1 MNVRRDYI
9 IIMERADVRESFEDE
24 KARRFCELAD
34 FLAKWH
40 NLPAQRTQQW
50 YDDRTFSIGASEIAT
65 LLGEMTG
72 KKINPYE
79 TVRTLVAG
87 KVGLKKIGD
96 KTAMNWGCILEKVVT
111 MLTEQIF
118 DCHIEEMGSV
128 PTAGMHGQRSSPD
141 GVAVVPCLG
150 NKIVSF
156 EFKAPKNRIPKGY
169 VPAYY
174 RPQVLT
180 CLCAVEPSDLGIFV
194 DCVIRRCSPEQW
206 AFGSPEYDYEY
217 HREID
222 LGMPQALAIL
232 YFYDAEPTAEIEKL
246 TDALDSLDPADVD
259 QAADGGAVKPHTG
272 QQVNLGT
279 CPPDVFDDHFARACA
294 HTLRVEYS
302 PIYMAHN
309 GQPNWEAEIAKHPKA
324 VAVLPIK
331 ILRCVVCPVV
341 KEPGYILQ
349 FQPLVDKIIETVRVI
364 LNAPEDERAAAYERE
379 CNVRGWFGVPYG
391 YNDR

>member
-1 MNVRRDYI
+1 
-9 IIMERADVRESFEDE
+9 MECAEGRESFTDE
-24 KARRFCELAD
+24 TARRFRELAD
-34 FLAKWH
+34 FLAKWRD
-40 NLPAQRTQQW
+40 LPAQRTQQW

-65 LLGEMTG
+65 LLGEITG
-72 KKINPYE
+72 KNINPYE

-118 DCHIEEMGSV
+118 DCHIEEMGSI
-128 PTAGMHGQRSSPD
+128 PTVGMCGQRSSPD

-169 VPAYY
+169 VPTYY

-206 AFGSPEYDYEY
+206 SFGSPEYDYVY

-232 YFYDAEPTAEIEKL
+232 YFYDADSSDNQAEK
-246 TDALDSLDPADVD
+246 TDGEVGDSLI
-259 QAADGGAVKPHTG
+259 GK
-272 QQVNLGT
+272 QVNLGT
-279 CPPDVFDDHFARACA
+279 CPPDVFDDHFTRACA

-302 PIYMAHN
+302 HIYMAQN
-309 GQPNWEAEIAKHPKA
+309 GQPNWEVEIAKHPKA

-364 LNAPEDERAAAYERE
+364 LHVSEDERAAVYERE
-379 CNVRGWFGVPYG
+379 CNARGWLNVPYG
-391 YNDR
+391 YNNR